1 MCQITAP
8 ADMTFASRTEAGQRL
23 GRYLAEQNIGADVVL
38 GLPRGGV
45 VVAAEVARILQCP
58 LDVLIVRKIG
68 HPGHRE
74 FAVGAL
80 AEEGTLVLD
89 EEVINRTGVSPA
101 DLKEVLAE
109 ETARLTEY
117 QARFLRANRPLP
129 KDKIVLIVDD
139 GLATGATT
147 EAAVRSA
154 KNRGASQV
162 TVAAPVAS
170 DNALERLARVAD
182 KVIALVVDP
191 EFDAVGRYYRSFP
204 QTTDEEVQAI
214 LRAC

>member
-1 MCQITAP
+1 
-8 ADMTFASRTEAGQRL
+8 MTFASRTEAGQRL

-80 AEEGTLVLD
+80 AEDGTLVLD
-89 EEVINRTGVSPA
+89 EEVINRTGVTQVA
-101 DLKEVLAE
+101 LREVLAE
-109 ETARLTEY
+109 ETARLTDY
-117 QARFLRANRPLP
+117 LARFLRPNRPVLEG
-129 KDKIVLIVDD
+129 KIALIVDD

-147 EAAVRSA
+147 EAAVRSVRNQ
-154 KNRGASQV
+154 KASQII
-162 TVAAPVAS
+162 VAVPVAS
-170 DNALERLARVAD
+170 DNAVERLGRIADRVL
-182 KVIALVVDP
+182 ALLVDP

-204 QTTDEEVQAI
+204 QTTDEEVRAI
-214 LRAC
+214 LIR